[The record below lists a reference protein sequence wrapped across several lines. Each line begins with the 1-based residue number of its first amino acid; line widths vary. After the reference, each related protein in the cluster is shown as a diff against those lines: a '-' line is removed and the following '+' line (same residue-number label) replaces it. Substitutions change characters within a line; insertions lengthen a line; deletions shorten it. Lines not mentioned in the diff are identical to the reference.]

1 MDQHEEKSTNKVKNS
16 GCQNCD
22 FAVHGVCLNIVG
34 TELFFVSIDY
44 CYNLYIIHTIYKIL
58 IAILALKKEK

>member
-34 TELFFVSIDY
+34 TELFVSIDY

>member
-34 TELFFVSIDY
+34 TELFVSIDY
-44 CYNLYIIHTIYKIL
+44 CYNLYIIHTIY
-58 IAILALKKEK
+58 